1 MNEAE
6 ISGQEVFITIPGPP
20 VGKNRPRFARIGK
33 GVRTY
38 SDQEDEQSLW
48 VMSARNQLRRLNR
61 FFDGAVEIRVRFW
74 IKRPAG
80 HYGSGKNEGVLRPSA
95 LVVPEKKSDL
105 DNYEKFMLDCLNHCH
120 IWKDDSCVVGIDSK
134 KRYAERGTEPRTEI
148 LITEKFEV

>member
-1 MNEAE
+1 LNRAE
-6 ISGQEVFITIPGPP
+6 ISGQEIYIMIPGEP
-20 VGKNRPRFARIGK
+20 VSKNRPRFARIGK

-48 VMSARNQLRRLNR
+48 VMEARKQTRRLNR

-80 HYGSGKNEGVLRPSA
+80 HYGSGKNAEILRPSA

-120 IWKDDSCVVGIDSK
+120 IWKDDSYVVGIDSK
-134 KRYAERGTEPRTEI
+134 KRFADNGTKPRTEI
-148 LITEKFEV
+148 FITSNFEV